1 VAALRDRVPGVPLDV
16 FASWEDAASALA
28 EAGVPAPEPAPRPAP
43 PAEAP
48 REDDELDRACRL
60 LRARIRTRP
69 LLSRAQGV
77 LMERYGLPS
86 AEDACELLYEAARAG
101 GVKPHVVA
109 SALLA
114 APRPPTGAGRPWF
127 PDRVREPAP
136 DLPLLLPARLLTRRG
151 AVLRAVLAEA
161 LRITGAA
168 RGDVQVFD
176 DALGVLVLEK
186 QRGFS
191 RAYTEFFARDPGTG
205 SSAAALR
212 TGRRVVVTDI
222 AHDPLYAGGAGRR
235 LLLETGC
242 RAVQST
248 PMRNAKG
255 CCVGM
260 ISTHS
265 SQTGY
270 QPDRGQGQRLDAL
283 AARTAAWLDWHHHGV
298 VLDALEGIHLR
309 AGRRSRTAAH
319 R

>member
-1 VAALRDRVPGVPLDV
+1 MTSGQQ
-16 FASWEDAASALA
+16 S
-28 EAGVPAPEPAPRPAP
+28 
-43 PAEAP
+43 PAEVTHGRTVP
-48 REDDELDRACRL
+48 RESDELDRACRL

-86 AEDACELLYEAARAG
+86 ASDASELLLQGARSS
-101 GVKPHVVA
+101 GVTPHVVA

-114 APRPPTGAGRPWF
+114 APRPPARAGHPWF

-151 AVLRAVLAEA
+151 AVLRAVLGEA

-191 RAYTEFFARDPGTG
+191 RAYTEFFARDPGVG
-205 SSAAALR
+205 SSAVARR
-212 TGRRVVVTDI
+212 TGRRVVVADI
-222 AHDPLYAGGAGRR
+222 AHDPVYADGVVRR
-235 LLLETGC
+235 LMLETGC

-248 PMRNAKG
+248 PMTHARG
-255 CCVGM
+255 SCVGM
-260 ISTHS
+260 ISTHF
-265 SQTGY
+265 SQVGH
-270 QPDRGQGQRLDAL
+270 QPGRGQERRLDAL
-283 AARTAAWLDWHHHGV
+283 AAGAAAWLDWHHHGV
-298 VLDALEGIHLR
+298 VLDALEQIHRR
-309 AGRRSRTAAH
+309 AGRRRHTVALRRGIMAE
-319 R
+319 